1 MNLFNKYFT
10 RVILEDIGM
19 TSGGSGSAFGT
30 SAGGEFGGMFPGG
43 GDFYAPGDARIP
55 DLLGSKPKR
64 KKRKKK
70 KKKRSKSKKVKK
82 EQIHIQRRKLG
93 NSL

>member
-1 MNLFNKYFT
+1 MNLFSKYFT
-10 RVILEDIGM
+10 KIIEEEIGM

-43 GDFYAPGDARIP
+43 SDSYAPGDARIP

-70 KKKRSKSKKVKK
+70 KKSKKVKK
-82 EQIHIQRRKLG
+82 EEIHIQRRKLV